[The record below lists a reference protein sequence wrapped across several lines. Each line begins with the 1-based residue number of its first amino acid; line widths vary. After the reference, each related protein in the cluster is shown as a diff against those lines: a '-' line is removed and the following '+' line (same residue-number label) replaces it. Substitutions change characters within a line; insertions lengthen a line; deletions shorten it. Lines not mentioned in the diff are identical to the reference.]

1 MIRRLPPRDG
11 EWIDRDASFSFLFEG
26 EPVQAYGG
34 DTITSALAA
43 SGRRTLAR
51 SFKYHRPRGILSLAN
66 HDANV
71 LLETDTATNL
81 RADVTAPEPGAHY
94 RAVNTF
100 GGLRHDAGRVL
111 SLFAPVLPSGFYYK
125 AFYRPRFLFPW
136 WEKLIRHAAGLG
148 RAKLDGITPR
158 LPRRHVFCDL
168 LVVGAGASGLA
179 AARVAAD
186 AGANVVLVDEQAR
199 PGGSLNHLR
208 AAEDSDGAWR
218 RECLAALAEAD
229 NLTLVSGSYAAAF
242 YADHC
247 LPLVGADGITLVH
260 ARAVVLA
267 CGCYEQPAVFRNN
280 DLPGVMQAGA
290 AARLL
295 RLYAVA
301 PCTAGVLLA
310 GTPGAYAS
318 ALDLVEQGLA
328 LSAIVDIGSGAAAA
342 DRERARAAGVQVFED
357 AVPLEAIARGGE
369 LAGLRISAGSGRL
382 HSTIDCDGL
391 LMAVGQ
397 APAAGLLVQAGGRL
411 AWDGALGQH
420 VPSALPPGVYAAGSL
435 NGMQTFD
442 ARIADGAAAA
452 AAALAACG
460 ITAPAS
466 AAPPR
471 ATGPLSHAHPIFP
484 HARGKA
490 FVDFDEDLTIDDLRT
505 AVREGFDSAELM
517 KRYSTIGMG
526 PSQGKHANVNGLR
539 ILAELTGQEIGV
551 VGATTPRP
559 FVHPVP
565 LAALAGRRLRRVWR
579 TPLDAWHRAHGGVMH
594 EAGTWQRPRCY
605 GPGDHA
611 AAVAREHAAVR
622 EQVAL
627 IDVSTLGKIEVFGAD
642 AEALLEYAYPCSFA
656 RLVDGMTRYV
666 FMTDGGGTLIDDG
679 VCARIA
685 ADHFYLTTTSSQAQ
699 NVLRLL
705 ELYAAELALDVALVE
720 RTFALGAINLA
731 GPRSRAVLAALSDID
746 LAASAFPYLAWR
758 EGQVAGVDA
767 RVMRVG
773 FVGELGYEIHM
784 PASRTAAVWTALM
797 AAGREHGIAP
807 FGVDTQRLLR
817 LEKGHVIVGHDTDG
831 TTTPFEA
838 GLGRAVAKSK
848 PRHVGRHALAVLRE
862 RTRRTL
868 AGFVTHHA
876 RAGEIADCLL
886 VIEADRIAG
895 RVTSVGTSPAVGAV
909 IGLVMIEQEL
919 ARPGRRIDIRLADG
933 ALVAAEI
940 APTPFYDADNARQA
954 LEEPGSAAAT
964 DATPGKAVVDEAE
977 SPVLGA
983 YPQPAFSHVVCDGM
997 RLARRAGARPEASSW
1012 LLDLAHLPARVVVG
1026 RGADAWLDAQ
1036 GVTRPGTVQS
1046 ACVQWGDGL
1055 VVRSH
1060 VDEYLL
1066 VAGSTGAPAD
1076 SAARAAPGR
1085 HGEALVMTAE
1095 RAHFALLGPAWEAIL
1110 AELCAAPLGGA
1121 APAWRAVRLA
1131 HCDVGLW
1138 CVAGAVPHWRVLA
1151 SAADARYLFDV
1162 LAACLDEQGGALAS
1176 AEELAALSG
1185 V

>member
-1 MIRRLPPRDG
+1 M
-11 EWIDRDASFSFLFEG
+11 
-26 EPVQAYGG
+26 
-34 DTITSALAA
+34 
-43 SGRRTLAR
+43 SGA
-51 SFKYHRPRGILSLAN
+51 
-66 HDANV
+66 
-71 LLETDTATNL
+71 
-81 RADVTAPEPGAHY
+81 
-94 RAVNTF
+94 
-100 GGLRHDAGRVL
+100 
-111 SLFAPVLPSGFYYK
+111 
-125 AFYRPRFLFPW
+125 
-136 WEKLIRHAAGLG
+136 
-148 RAKLDGITPR
+148 
-158 LPRRHVFCDL
+158 
-168 LVVGAGASGLA
+168 
-179 AARVAAD
+179 
-186 AGANVVLVDEQAR
+186 
-199 PGGSLNHLR
+199 
-208 AAEDSDGAWR
+208 
-218 RECLAALAEAD
+218 
-229 NLTLVSGSYAAAF
+229 YAAAF

-247 LPLVGADGITLVH
+247 VPLVGADGITLVH
-260 ARAVVLA
+260 ARAMVLA

-301 PCTAGVLLA
+301 PCTSAVLLA
-310 GTPGAYAS
+310 GTPDAYANV
-318 ALDLVEQGLA
+318 LGLLEQGLV
-328 LSAIVDIGSGAAAA
+328 LSAIVDIGSGAPASE
-342 DRERARAAGVQVFED
+342 RERARAAGVQVFED
-357 AVPLEAIARGGE
+357 AVPLEALARDGE
-369 LAGLRISAGSGRL
+369 LAGLRVSAGGGRL

-411 AWDGALGQH
+411 AWDESLGQH
-420 VPSALPPGVYAAGSL
+420 VPSALPPGVHAAGTL
-435 NGMQTFD
+435 NGVQAFA
-442 ARIADGAAAA
+442 ARIADGEAAA

-460 ITAPAS
+460 ITTPAR

-471 ATGPLSHAHPIFP
+471 AAGPLSHTHPIYP
-484 HARGKA
+484 HPRGKA

-505 AVREGFDSAELM
+505 AVREGFDSVELM

-539 ILAELTGQEIGV
+539 ILAELTGQDIGA

-565 LAALAGRRLRRVWR
+565 LAALAGRRLRRAWR
-579 TPLDAWHRAHGGVMH
+579 TPLDGWHRAHGGVMH

-622 EQVAL
+622 EQVGL
-627 IDVSTLGKIEVFGAD
+627 IDVSTLGKIEVFGPD
-642 AEALLEYAYPCSFA
+642 AAALLEYAYPCSFA

-685 ADHFYLTTTSSQAQ
+685 ADHFYLTTTSAQAQ

-746 LAASAFPYLAWR
+746 LSASAFPYLAWR
-758 EGQVAGVDA
+758 EGKVAGVAA

-773 FVGELGYEIHM
+773 FVGELGYEIHV

-797 AAGREHGIAP
+797 TAGRELGIAP

-817 LEKGHVIVGHDTDG
+817 LEKGHVVVGHDTDG

-848 PRHVGRHALAVLRE
+848 ARHVGRHALAVLRE
-862 RTRRTL
+862 RTGRTL
-868 AGFVTHHA
+868 AGFVTHEP
-876 RAGEIADCLL
+876 RAAEIADCLL

-895 RVTSVGTSPAVGAV
+895 RVTSVGTSPSAGAV
-909 IGLVMIEQEL
+909 IGLVMVEQAL
-919 ARPGRRIDIRLADG
+919 AQPGRRIAIRLADG
-933 ALVAAEI
+933 ALLAAEI
-940 APTPFYDADNARQA
+940 APMPFYDPDNARQA
-954 LEEPGSAAAT
+954 LDDPDISGVADVAPVT
-964 DATPGKAVVDEAE
+964 DIAEVAE
-977 SPVLGA
+977 SMVLGA
-983 YPQPAFSHVVCDGM
+983 YPQPAFSHVVHDGV
-997 RLARRAGARPEASSW
+997 RLARRAGARPEGASW
-1012 LLDLAHLPARVVVG
+1012 LLDLAHLPVRVVCG
-1026 RGADAWLDAQ
+1026 GGAGAWLDAH
-1036 GVTRPGTVQS
+1036 GVTRPEPVQA

-1066 VAGSTGAPAD
+1066 VAGSVDVRAD
-1076 SAARAAPGR
+1076 TPARALPGR
-1085 HGEALVMTAE
+1085 DGEVLIMAAE
-1095 RAHFALLGPAWEAIL
+1095 RAHFALLGPAWEPIL
-1110 AELCAAPLGGA
+1110 AELCATPLDGA

-1131 HCDVGLW
+1131 HCEVGLW
-1138 CVAGAVPHWRVLA
+1138 RVAGAVPHWRVLVG
-1151 SAADARYLFDV
+1151 AADARYLFDV
-1162 LAACLDEQGGALAS
+1162 LAACLDEQGGALAG
-1176 AEELAALSG
+1176 AEELAALNG
-1185 V
+1185 A